1 MKKTMKELPGKKHPK
16 YKEIDLCG
24 KWEDTRTAEATI
36 ADIKNH
42 WNGLRKGK
50 RVEIISWKG

>member
-1 MKKTMKELPGKKHPK
+1 MKKAMKELPGKKH
-16 YKEIDLCG
+16 KEIDLCG